1 MAKTKKIAM
10 VQPRP
15 ASNEDLPIFAD
26 LALKLKLIKTLRLL
40 KNDRSY
46 TVLEYHQN
54 WASVHFEGD
63 QEPKTITYRDK

>member
-63 QEPKTITYRDK
+63 LEPQTITYRDK

>member
-1 MAKTKKIAM
+1 MAKRKTAM
-10 VQPRP
+10 VQSPP
-15 ASNEDLPIFAD
+15 ARSEDLPLFAS
-26 LALKLKLIKTLRLL
+26 LELQLKLIKTLRLI